1 MTQLTI
7 YTIGHSD
14 HDVEELIALLESQGV
29 DVLVDVRSQP
39 YSRWVPQFNRESL
52 EAAVTGTGLRYVW
65 QGDTLGGRPRDPT
78 LYEGDSARPD
88 YARVRETEDYRRGV
102 DDLLALAGDSV
113 VAIMCSEG
121 DYRQCHRSLLITPTL
136 LRRDVRVVHI
146 LPDGRTVG
154 AEEEPEQLSLF

>member
-14 HDVEELIALLESQGV
+14 HATEDLIALLASQGI

-52 EAAVTGTGLRYVW
+52 EAALPGAGLRYVW
-65 QGDTLGGRPRDPT
+65 QGDALGGRPRDPS
-78 LYEGDSARPD
+78 LYDGDSARPD
-88 YARVRETEDYRRGV
+88 YARVRETADYQHGI

-121 DYRQCHRSLLITPTL
+121 DYRQCHRSLLITPSL
-136 LRRDVRVVHI
+136 VRHDVRVVHI
-146 LPDGRTVG
+146 LPDGRAVE